1 MLRVLSLH
9 LQELSAVKV
18 RKSGTGASPR
28 AAAKPRTRSRA
39 RGAAGMLTSPAL
51 GRLARQATGER
62 SRLIEGWGGGT
73 TVLISLELEGICL

>member
-28 AAAKPRTRSRA
+28 AAAKPRTRTRA

-51 GRLARQATGER
+51 GRLGPPRTPGHGGEVTPDR
-62 SRLIEGWGGGT
+62 GLGRRNNSADFPGA
-73 TVLISLELEGICL
+73 